1 MTAEF
6 RKQVSELEN
15 SDMDHETIAD
25 TIEAM
30 QYPIEIKGANVAA
43 YALTLDAEIN
53 ALKEVEGKV
62 AAKRKAREN
71 AAKRLRE
78 YLKNNMRDCGIT
90 EIKSLDGTFT
100 AKLYPERD
108 SVVIIDC
115 ETQIPADYWREKPA
129 PPKEPDKALIKKS
142 LNDGYEVPGAHL
154 QKNDRLTIG

>member
-6 RKQVSELEN
+6 RKQVSDLEN
-15 SDMDHETIAD
+15 SDMSHETIAD
-25 TIEAM
+25 TIQAM

-43 YALTLDAEIN
+43 YALTLDAEVE
-53 ALKEVEGKV
+53 ALKKVAGKV
-62 AAKRKAREN
+62 SDKIKAREN

-78 YLKNNMRDCGIT
+78 YLKNNMRYCGIN

-115 ETQIPADYWREKPA
+115 EAQIPADYWREKPA
-129 PPKEPDKALIKKS
+129 PPKEVDKSLIKMVIA
-142 LNDGYEVPGAHL
+142 DGYEVPGAHL